1 MGIIVS
7 CICTVTLLNKGANL
21 MFKKREQVYTVKEF
35 MHRKTGDK
43 VAETGSKPYGLI
55 PLAVA
60 PFLQGTHAFASTVA
74 TNADTYDKVVKAFD
88 PLIGLVQALSYPVAM
103 IVVLG
108 GALFVMI
115 GDKSKGFSMMQGAGL
130 GYVLVQLTPLMLD
143 ILVSALRGL

>member
-1 MGIIVS
+1 M
-7 CICTVTLLNKGANL
+7 CIATSFKKGAIL
-21 MFKKREQVYTVKEF
+21 VFKNREQVYTVKEF
-35 MHRKTGDK
+35 MNRDKGDK
-43 VAETGSKPYGLI
+43 VAKTGGKPYGLI

-74 TNADTYDKVVKAFD
+74 GNVDTYDKVVKAFD

-103 IVVLG
+103 VVVLG

-115 GDKSKGFSMMQGAGL
+115 GDRSKGFTMMQGAGL

>member
-1 MGIIVS
+1 
-7 CICTVTLLNKGANL
+7 

-35 MHRKTGDK
+35 MNRDNGDK
-43 VAETGSKPYGLI
+43 VAKTGGKPYGLI

-74 TNADTYDKVVKAFD
+74 GNVDTYDKVVKAFD

-103 IVVLG
+103 VVVLG

-115 GDKSKGFSMMQGAGL
+115 GDRSKGFTMMQGAGL